1 MHNSD
6 HYMKV
11 CNMSLTAHVMA
22 PFLSFGKGD
31 GKLAKNQITVC
42 QDCCIVCEK
51 CPQSELFICFLFYPR
66 VYVSKLMDCQI
77 INPCTY
83 SKYVDRSSVKVK
95 VLPSAF
101 F

>member
-1 MHNSD
+1 
-6 HYMKV
+6 MKV
-11 CNMSLTAHVMA
+11 CNMYLTAHVMA

-42 QDCCIVCEK
+42 QDCCHCLKSVLSRIVN
-51 CPQSELFICFLFYPR
+51 LFYPS

-83 SKYVDRSSVKVK
+83 SKYVDSVKVK
-95 VLPSAF
+95 LLPSAF